1 MDNKALYRVH
11 RPKSFDQV
19 IGQELIVNTLKN
31 AITHKKTTHAYLF
44 SGPRGTGKTSLAKIF
59 AKTINCITPID
70 GNPCNEC
77 SNCNSIN
84 RNQELDII
92 EMDAA
97 SNRGIDDIRELI
109 ESSYVPPAVINN
121 KVYII
126 DEAHMLTT
134 QAFNALLKTLEE
146 PPKNVVFI
154 LATTEPH
161 KLPNTILSRC
171 QRYDFQRIEE
181 RKLCHLLEDVASKA
195 GVNLDSAASA
205 TIAKLAKGGAR
216 DALSMLDQIISFT
229 DEITQENIMKLL
241 GNVSPIHIVE
251 LIKNFSEKSNIL
263 NTLEHF
269 KNIGVNP
276 SSMCDTM
283 INVLRDII
291 IFINTENTD
300 FLKHLDQANVI
311 DAIKLNGSLEYY
323 KELVKHTLECKSNLK
338 HSDNAWEIMELFLL
352 NASNIDV
359 VDSEKIIYSKV
370 VYVESN
376 VIKHVEAPMSAPIN
390 DNQPT
395 EELTPSITEEYVD
408 EDIIEET
415 IDVIEDEVINTD
427 EIMDEENQEEV
438 EEPEFVVEEEI
449 VIEEELNV
457 EQPIEEIEETF
468 EEPVQQ
474 EVESHNEEQLAFEF
488 DTESVHSHL
497 DKLEY
502 ETHADDFATQQIEKS
517 AVISTSVLRGSK
529 YNADEDGIVRIGVE
543 EKFHVDKIKNTSL
556 EETQVLFDIKKPEV
570 QQRQPTAEEVIIND
584 DLAIEANL
592 SEALNY
598 IVQSDKEM
606 LENIKDRWHVLKD
619 YQSHPNTMKVS
630 SLLLKGKPVLSCE
643 HGLIL
648 VYEHEP
654 DANIMNG
661 NNKDHKVLN
670 FMKEVF
676 GTRLLVIALETDT
689 WTKAKSNYLMLRQ
702 ANKLPKPVKVQL
714 PENTVQTEKNT
725 YVDNLKNVFGEIV
738 EEEQ

>member
-31 AITHKKTTHAYLF
+31 AITHNKTTHAYLF

-59 AKTINCITPID
+59 AKTINCLTPID

-195 GVNLDSAASA
+195 GVNLDSSASA

-241 GNVSPIHIVE
+241 GNVSPIHIIE
-251 LIKNFSEKSNIL
+251 LIKNFSEKANIL

-269 KNIGVNP
+269 KNTGVNP

-300 FLKHLDQANVI
+300 FLKHLDQSNVI
-311 DAIKLNGSLEYY
+311 EAIKLNGNLEYY

-376 VIKHVEAPMSAPIN
+376 VIKHVEAPMKPSNNAN
-390 DNQPT
+390 EVK
-395 EELTPSITEEYVD
+395 EELTPSITEDVIE
-408 EDIIEET
+408 EDIANEITEQPMVEDVVEEQIEET
-415 IDVIEDEVINTD
+415 IYEEPEQVIEDEVAI
-427 EIMDEENQEEV
+427 DEENYDEQLNAEPV
-438 EEPEFVVEEEI
+438 EEAEEFV
-449 VIEEELNV
+449 N
-457 EQPIEEIEETF
+457 
-468 EEPVQQ
+468 EPD
-474 EVESHNEEQLAFEF
+474 EAHSEEQLSFDFEL
-488 DTESVHSHL
+488 DSVHTHL
-497 DKLEY
+497 DKLDDDRMV
-502 ETHADDFATQQIEKS
+502 DDFTTQQIEKS

-556 EETQVLFDIKKPEV
+556 EETQVLFDIKKTVVEEK
-570 QQRQPTAEEVIIND
+570 QPTAEEVIIND
-584 DLAIEANL
+584 ELAITANL
-592 SEALNY
+592 SDTLNY

-606 LENIKDRWHVLKD
+606 LEDIKDRWHVLKD
-619 YQSHPNTMKVS
+619 YQSHPNTSKIAG
-630 SLLLKGKPVLSCE
+630 LLLKGKPVLSCE

-661 NNKDHKVLN
+661 NNKDHKVLS
-670 FMKEVF
+670 FIKEVF

-689 WTKAKSNYLMLRQ
+689 WTRAKSNYLMLRQ
-702 ANKLPKPVKVQL
+702 ANKLPKAIKVKL
-714 PENTVQTEKNT
+714 PENVVKTEKNT